1 MSMADLTHVLMAL
14 LPLVAIMVIMVI
26 LYQPATITMPIA
38 WVIALVVGFIGWN
51 MSPTLLGSATIT
63 GILTATEILW
73 IVFGAILLLYTLKQ
87 SGAFDVINAGFSA
100 ISDDRRVQVILLVFL
115 MGSFIE
121 GAAGFGTPAAIV
133 GPLLVGLG
141 FPPMAAVVVALTGNI
156 MAITF
161 GAVGTPLII
170 GLTDV
175 FKGNGAIQEAIQ
187 AQGMEVTEYVTQIAI
202 WAASIH
208 AVVGIVLPFIGVA
221 MMTRFFG
228 EERSIKPALEVLP
241 LTLFA
246 WASFAVPYWL
256 TAFFLGPTFPGL
268 LGAMIGL
275 FITGGVLRAGYLLPD
290 EEWDFGPR
298 ESWPSH
304 WVGDIEPGESTSGK
318 TVAADGGTVTERHG
332 HDMSLGMAWAPYI
345 LTAALLVVTR
355 VWSPLQ
361 TILRGSGEVSFM
373 LLGQEIAFQM
383 PAITLGAEWLGE
395 ITLNANLIF
404 EWSNILGVEG
414 IGGGFRTLYLPGAI
428 FVFVSILTYKLHGM
442 GRKEYGDSWRE
453 TVEKI
458 LPAVIA
464 LWFAVATVQIMI
476 NSGEAGEL
484 DSMLVILSDLL
495 SNIAG
500 AVYPFFASLVGA
512 FGAFIAG
519 SNTVSDILFG
529 TFQFNAAQNIGAPTQ
544 IVVGAQAVGGA
555 IGNLIA
561 IHNVVA
567 ALAVVGLVGQEGR
580 VIRLELIPLAYYAT
594 ATGLLTLLFAYVLA
608 PALGGI
614 F

>member
-1 MSMADLTHVLMAL
+1 MADASLILLAL
-14 LPLVAIMVIMVI
+14 LPLIAITVIMVV

-38 WVIALVVGFIGWN
+38 WLIAAIVGFIGWS
-51 MSPTLLGSATIT
+51 MSPQLIAAASIAGVF
-63 GILTATEILW
+63 TATEILW

-87 SGAFDVINAGFSA
+87 SGAFDVINAGFSS
-100 ISDDRRVQVILLVFL
+100 ISDDRRVQVVLLVFL

-141 FPPMAAVVVALTGNI
+141 FPPLAAVVVALTGNI

-170 GLTDV
+170 GLEEV
-175 FKGNGAIQEAIQ
+175 FSQNQQILQAINT
-187 AQGMEVTEYVTQIAI
+187 QGLTVDQYVAGIAL

-208 AVVGIVLPFIGVA
+208 AIVGILLPFISVG

-228 EERSIKPALEVLP
+228 EQRSIRPALEVLP
-241 LTLFA
+241 LTTFA
-246 WASFAVPYWL
+246 WASFAIPYWL
-256 TAFFLGPTFPGL
+256 TAYFLGPTFPAL
-268 LGAMIGL
+268 LGSMVGL
-275 FITGGVLRAGYLLPD
+275 FVTAATLRAGYLLPD
-290 EEWDFGPR
+290 NEWDFGPR
-298 ESWPSH
+298 EQWPAH
-304 WVGDIEPGESTSGK
+304 WIGDIEPGESVTEDDPA
-318 TVAADGGTVTERHG
+318 VAADGGTAETSRGEG
-332 HDMSLGMAWAPYI
+332 MSLGMAWTPYI

-355 VWSPLQ
+355 VWDPLQ
-361 TILRGSGEVSFM
+361 TFLTSNLV
-373 LLGQEIAFQM
+373 IA
-383 PAITLGAEWLGE
+383 W
-395 ITLNANLIF
+395 NDIF
-404 EWSNILGVEG
+404 GTG
-414 IGGGFRTLYLPGAI
+414 IGGEFRTLYLPGAI
-428 FVFVSILTYKLHGM
+428 FVLVSISTYALHGM
-442 GRKEYGDSWRE
+442 DTEEITASWRE
-453 TVEKI
+453 TGRNI

-476 NSGEAGEL
+476 NSGEAGNL
-484 DSMLVILSDLL
+484 DSMLVILSDLAANL
-495 SNIAG
+495 AG
-500 AVYPFFASLVGA
+500 GAYPSFASLVGA

-529 TFQFNAAQNIGAPTQ
+529 TFQFNAAQSLGVPTQ

-567 ALAVVGLVGQEGR
+567 ALAVVGLVGEEGR
-580 VIRLELIPLAYYAT
+580 VIRLELIPLAYYAA
-594 ATGLLTLLFAYVLA
+594 ATGVLTLLFAYIVA
-608 PALGGI
+608 PGA